1 MNVEVCPLRCE
12 SAVENAHDYRRI
24 ERAIAFLH
32 ERHLEQPELADMARH
47 VHLSEFHFQ
56 RLFSRWAGISPKR
69 FVQFLTVEHAKQQLA
84 ASKAL
89 LDASLDSGLSG
100 PGRLHDLFVTLEA
113 VTPGEFKSRGAS
125 VNIGYAFHPTPFGE
139 CLIGVTERGICW
151 LSFLHGESRAES
163 VNALREKWSG
173 ANLHQGS
180 RDTARVVEQIFAP
193 DRARKHAPLHLL
205 VMGTNWQ
212 IKVWEALLRIPPA
225 AVVTYRS
232 VAKWICAESAARA
245 VGNAIASNVIAY
257 LIPCHRVIR
266 ESGVIG
272 GYRWGT
278 ERKRAILGREA
289 AQAANGA

>member
-1 MNVEVCPLRCE
+1 MWLHQRIETHCGFAGKARHARAVRSKKKSRNIRWERPRRRRYVLLMNVEVCPLPCNA
-12 SAVENAHDYRRI
+12 AVENAHDYRRI

-32 ERHLEQPELADMARH
+32 ECHLEQPELADVARH

-113 VTPGEFKSRGAS
+113 VTPGEFKSRGAG

-139 CLIGVTERGICW
+139 CLIGTTGRGICW
-151 LSFLHGESRAES
+151 LSFLHGESRAGS

-173 ANLHQGS
+173 ANLRQG
-180 RDTARVVEQIFAP
+180 
-193 DRARKHAPLHLL
+193 
-205 VMGTNWQ
+205 
-212 IKVWEALLRIPPA
+212 
-225 AVVTYRS
+225 
-232 VAKWICAESAARA
+232 
-245 VGNAIASNVIAY
+245 
-257 LIPCHRVIR
+257 
-266 ESGVIG
+266 
-272 GYRWGT
+272 
-278 ERKRAILGREA
+278 
-289 AQAANGA
+289 